1 MDQKQ
6 IGMHDLRIGIN
17 YTTVDDYTWQ
27 DIINVYNLLVDAFSV
42 LRNHLL
48 CEMDN
53 QINSPRP
60 MLSFWVI

>member
-27 DIINVYNLLVDAFSV
+27 DIINVYNLLVDAFFS
-42 LRNHLL
+42 
-48 CEMDN
+48 
-53 QINSPRP
+53 IKK
-60 MLSFWVI
+60 SFVMWNG